1 MAKNTYIE
9 ALNKLGQSI
18 WYDNVSREVL
28 TNGKLKSL
36 IDVGVSGLTSNP
48 TIFKK
53 AIADTDFYDK
63 ELEQFGKQGL
73 TAAEICETVMI
84 KDLSMVAELL
94 RPVYDTTRGADGYGS
109 IEVSP
114 LLAEKTAATVEAATR
129 IWHKLNEPNIM
140 IKIPG
145 TEEGIPAVRQAIAAG
160 INVNVTLIFSVVV
173 YGDVIDAY
181 LSGLEDR
188 VGAGEDISSIA
199 SVASFFVSRVDAL
212 CEKTLATRVA
222 DGTLAEGE
230 AASFTGK
237 PGIANS
243 KAAYALY
250 EEHFGAER
258 FAALKAKGARV
269 QRPLWASTETKN
281 PNFRSVLYVE
291 ELAGKDTVNTLP
303 PKTLA
308 ELMKEAVIEPRLHD
322 GTDEALS
329 VLSRLKDIGV
339 DFDALLDELQDAGVT
354 SFSDSYKD
362 LVASIESKRLALV

>member
-1 MAKNTYIE
+1 MSKNANID
-9 ALNKLGQSI
+9 ALNQLGQSV

-28 TNGKLKSL
+28 TNGELQAL
-36 IDVGVSGLTSNP
+36 IDSGVSGLTSNP

-63 ELEQFGKQGL
+63 ELEELGKQGL
-73 TAAEICETVMI
+73 TADEICETVMI
-84 KDLSMVAELL
+84 KDLSMVAAML
-94 RPVYDTTRGADGYGS
+94 RPVYDATGGADGHGS

-114 LLAEKTAATVEAATR
+114 LLAEKTEETVEAATR
-129 IWHKLNEPNIM
+129 IWTTLGEPNIM

-145 TEEGIPAVRQAIAAG
+145 TEEGIPAVRKAIAAG
-160 INVNVTLIFSVVV
+160 INVNVTLIFSVDV
-173 YGDVIDAY
+173 YNDVIEAY

-188 VGAGEDISSIA
+188 VAADKDISSIA
-199 SVASFFVSRVDAL
+199 SVASFFVSRVDAI
-212 CEKTLATRVA
+212 CEKTLAKHVT
-222 DGTLAEGE
+222 DGLIAEDT

-250 EEHFGAER
+250 EERFGSDR
-258 FAALKAKGARV
+258 FSSLKAKGARV
-269 QRPLWASTETKN
+269 QRPLWASTGTKN
-281 PNFRSVLYVE
+281 PAFKPVLYVE

-303 PKTLA
+303 PKTLKD
-308 ELMKEAVIEPRLHD
+308 LMNDAIIEPRLHQ
-322 GTDEALS
+322 GTDEAMA
-329 VLSRLKDIGV
+329 VLSKLKDTGV
-339 DFDALLDELQDAGVT
+339 DFDALLDELQDAGVE